1 MKNVLIFVKKIFKRI
16 KNDSF
21 KQFISRIGL
30 HLIIIYPKIKR
41 MIYLKLLRN
50 KFKNNRFIV
59 KEINESKMY
68 LDIKDNGISAELLF
82 KGIREPFS
90 TEFFK
95 NEIKKGDICVD
106 IGANIG
112 YYALLESRLVGD
124 KGKVYA
130 IEPVPENIKLL
141 KRNIEINQYSNIDIF
156 QLAIGDR
163 NDSGFIYLFN
173 GSNLHSMNK
182 NISFESKHS
191 LPVKIITLDKFLEDK
206 PYPNIIRM
214 DTEGY
219 EEEIIKGMEKT
230 LSVQKPLKIFI
241 EFHCC
246 LLTDGGVS
254 LLKKLKLA
262 GFKVKAFFNE
272 PSSLILGENKLLRTV
287 HDIFQNGLGSLD
299 NRSKSYNVDI
309 DYIIQGIKFL
319 KGNFF
324 EVFFERD

>member
-1 MKNVLIFVKKIFKRI
+1 MKNTLVFIKKVYKRI
-16 KNDSF
+16 KNDSL
-21 KQFISRIGL
+21 KQFVSRIGL
-30 HLIIIYPKIKR
+30 HTVIIYPKIKR

-59 KEINESKMY
+59 KEINGSKMY
-68 LDIKDNGISAELLF
+68 LDVKDNGISAELLF

-124 KGKVYA
+124 GGKVYA

-141 KRNIEINQYSNIDIF
+141 KKNININHYPNIDIF

-163 NDSGFIYLFN
+163 NGSGFIHLFN

-182 NISFESKHS
+182 NNSFESKHS
-191 LPVKIITLDKFLEDK
+191 IPVKIITLDKFLENK
-206 PYPNIIRM
+206 PYPSIIRM

-219 EEEIIKGMEKT
+219 EEKIIKGMEKT
-230 LSVQKPLKIFI
+230 LSAQKPLKIFM

-246 LLTDGGVS
+246 LLNDGGAS
-254 LLKKLKLA
+254 LFKNLKLA

-272 PSSLILGENKLLRTV
+272 PSSLILGENKILRTA

-299 NRSKSYNVDI
+299 NKSKIYDVDI
-309 DYIIQGIKFL
+309 EHILQKIKFL

-324 EVFFERD
+324 EVFFERN

>member
-1 MKNVLIFVKKIFKRI
+1 MKNVLIFFKKIVKRI

-50 KFKNNRFIV
+50 KFKNERFIV

-68 LDIKDNGISAELLF
+68 LDIKDNGISAELLS

-90 TEFFK
+90 TEYFK

-156 QLAIGDR
+156 QLAVGD
-163 NDSGFIYLFN
+163 NNGSGFIHLFN

-182 NISFESKHS
+182 NNSFESKHRI
-191 LPVKIITLDKFLEDK
+191 PVKIITLDKFLEGK

-219 EEEIIKGMEKT
+219 EEEIIKGMKRT
-230 LSVQKPLKIFI
+230 LSMEKPLKIFM

-246 LLTDGGVS
+246 LLSDRGVS
-254 LLKKLKLA
+254 LLKTLKLA
-262 GFKVKAFFNE
+262 DFKVKAFFNE
-272 PSSLILGENKLLRTV
+272 PRSLVLGENKIIRKA

-299 NRSKSYNVDI
+299 NRSKSYDVDI
-309 DYIIQGIKFL
+309 DYILQKIKFL

-324 EVFFERD
+324 EIFFERD